1 MQPNHG
7 PYVACSC
14 IPSMARVAP
23 IPELLHARRIGDLC
37 QVVVMR
43 PAAQAAT
50 SATATGTNS
59 QPVTIQRRAWGCLLS
74 DAPRHSASA

>member
-1 MQPNHG
+1 
-7 PYVACSC
+7 
-14 IPSMARVAP
+14 MARVAP

-43 PAAQAAT
+43 PAAQATAT
-50 SATATGTNS
+50 ATATGTNS

-74 DAPRHSASA
+74 DAPRYSA

>member
-1 MQPNHG
+1 
-7 PYVACSC
+7 
-14 IPSMARVAP
+14 MARVAP

-43 PAAQAAT
+43 PAAQAST
-50 SATATGTNS
+50 TATATGINS